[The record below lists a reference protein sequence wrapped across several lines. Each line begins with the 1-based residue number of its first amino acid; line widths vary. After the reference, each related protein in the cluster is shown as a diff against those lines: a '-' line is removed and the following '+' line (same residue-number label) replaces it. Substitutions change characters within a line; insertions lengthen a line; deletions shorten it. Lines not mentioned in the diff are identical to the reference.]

1 MLLANTLFFSWEQR
15 VARIPLQI
23 LETILRFKIQF
34 GIPKGNFIGDCAMF
48 ASLSEKNYIAAVFVT
63 FAAVPE

>member
-1 MLLANTLFFSWEQR
+1 M
-15 VARIPLQI
+15 ARIPLQI